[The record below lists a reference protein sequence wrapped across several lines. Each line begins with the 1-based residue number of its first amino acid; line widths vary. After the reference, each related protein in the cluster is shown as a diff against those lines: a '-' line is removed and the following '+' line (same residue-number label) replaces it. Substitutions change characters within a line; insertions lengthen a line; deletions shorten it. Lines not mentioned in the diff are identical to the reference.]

1 MLKSKLLSSLQHN
14 VKTLRQKTTQRPIA
28 AGIIDG
34 DRIRYWDNYNIELI
48 KRISKIK
55 SQYG

>member
-1 MLKSKLLSSLQHN
+1 MLNVKLLSSFKHN
-14 VKTLRQKTTQRPIA
+14 IFILRNKNNPLRIP

>member
-1 MLKSKLLSSLQHN
+1 MLKGKLLSSLKRN
-14 VKTLRQKTTQRPIA
+14 VFILRNKNNPSRIP

-34 DRIRYWDNYNIELI
+34 DRIRYWDNYNVELI